1 MRAEKGGSSGFFN
14 PFDWNRK
21 SRKKLFSNGSASS
34 RAIEGKKLES
44 NMSTSLLRLIDE
56 DEMIG
61 VSSVKGSSD
70 YNCTSSVTDEEGNTF
85 RAPGV
90 VARLMGLTSMP
101 ISGTSVPYSTP
112 LHDSRSLQD
121 NHSQRRSPG
130 FYINDQ
136 FNHVIKRSEAYSRIP
151 AELRSQKMPN
161 SPIKRFQTEAL
172 PPRLA
177 KSVPTTHHK
186 LLSPIKNPGFFSV
199 KNAAHIMEAT
209 TKVLGPEV
217 QISVMGRFQSFVS
230 LSNPIKVCNSQEIMA
245 ASPRTTRLPESS
257 RRHVESASM
266 RSLRGQP
273 VNRSWDGSE
282 HTTVYRSSPITAE
295 TNSAG
300 AKGKGRSISSA
311 VQAKV
316 IVQKREG
323 LGTSN
328 RSASVQKDN
337 NECKSNR
344 PLKNQSNN
352 PKNNQQKRA
361 ATNASSLLKQNNQKQ
376 NCLASK
382 NKLPSKPS
390 VSNQQGRKIL
400 SGDASSRKNKIVNKL
415 SGSTRISFSKGD
427 IITSD
432 NMEEGLS
439 SDGKNFP
446 CKKKMIEQ
454 GSSSKKSEAPD
465 GILVDRHEKH
475 VQHTVVVDEQP
486 RWTGDKTRN
495 GADVVSFTF
504 TSPMI
509 KPLPGSQISTHVVE
523 KEDKHN
529 GPCSDT
535 NCQNHASDSDC
546 RHLSSL
552 RSDVIVSDS
561 LGFLLELRE
570 LTSEAES
577 PSCKLIRGS
586 ITATGP
592 VSQDSVSAIDTPS
605 IAPTEHEGGPVVSSC
620 KDELGGIFESSFSL
634 ASGQM
639 FTMSHH
645 MLEAERMECSST
657 RENQKLP
664 DHQYQSPI
672 SILEVPFS
680 NESCSSSESWE
691 SPSGKMHD
699 SSVQSQHIV
708 DLSCFNET
716 SSVEAEMELSDSASS
731 TEITRGA
738 HPPEISR
745 TGHTDVCNQ
754 ELEYVREILSNMKC
768 LFKNLD
774 PCQMDH
780 DGGVLDPLLFD
791 KLETSGSLIALE
803 GEERDSRMRRKMLF
817 DCVNE
822 CMDLKCSHYF
832 HAGYQMWTKGL
843 AVVMKDWTEELYK
856 EISGWRSMGDWMVD
870 ELVDRDMSSRL
881 GRWVNFDTEAYETG
895 GEIEMAIFNSL
906 VDEVVADFM
915 IEVPP

>member
-1 MRAEKGGSSGFFN
+1 MVESMDEGGGEHGEEREMEVAESTDGGKAANECGKEHR
-14 PFDWNRK
+14 W
-21 SRKKLFSNGSASS
+21 
-34 RAIEGKKLES
+34 RAIEDGEV
-44 NMSTSLLRLIDE
+44 NQIDE

-70 YNCTSSVTDEEGNTF
+70 YSCTSSVTDEEGNTF

-90 VARLMGLTSMP
+90 VARLMGLDSMP

-130 FYINDQ
+130 FCINDQ

-151 AELRSQKMPN
+151 AELRSQKMPS
-161 SPIKRFQTEAL
+161 SPIKRFQTEGL
-172 PPRLA
+172 PPRFA

-217 QISVMGRFQSFVS
+217 QTSVGRFQPLVS

-245 ASPRTTRLPESS
+245 ASQRTTRLPESS
-257 RRHVESASM
+257 RRCVESASM

-273 VNRSWDGSE
+273 VNRSWNGSE
-282 HTTVYRSSPITAE
+282 HATVCRFSPITAE

-323 LGTSN
+323 SSMSN
-328 RSASVQKDN
+328 RSALVQKDN

-344 PLKNQSNN
+344 PWKSQSNN

-382 NKLPSKPS
+382 NKLPSKQS

-400 SGDASSRKNKIVNKL
+400 SGDASSGKNKIVNKL
-415 SGSTRISFSKGD
+415 SGSTRISFIKGD
-427 IITSD
+427 LITSD
-432 NMEEGLS
+432 NTEEGLS
-439 SDGKNFP
+439 SDSKNFP
-446 CKKKMIEQ
+446 RKKRLIEQ
-454 GSSSKKSEAPD
+454 GSSSEKSEAPY
-465 GILVDRHEKH
+465 GILVDRHKKH
-475 VQHTVVVDEQP
+475 VQHTVVIDELP
-486 RWTGDKTRN
+486 RWSGDKRRS

-509 KPLPGSQISTHVVE
+509 KASPGSRFSTHVVE
-523 KEDKHN
+523 KEDKCN
-529 GPCSDT
+529 GPCS
-535 NCQNHASDSDC
+535 ASDSDC

-552 RSDVIVSDS
+552 RSDVIVGDS
-561 LGFLLELRE
+561 LGFLLEHKLRE
-570 LTSEAES
+570 LTSEADS
-577 PSCKLIRGS
+577 PSCKLLRG
-586 ITATGP
+586 TTAATGP
-592 VSQDSVSAIDTPS
+592 VSQDSVFAVDTPS
-605 IAPTEHEGGPVVSSC
+605 IAPTEHERGPVVSSC

-639 FTMSHH
+639 FTMSHR
-645 MLEAERMECSST
+645 MLEAERAECSST
-657 RENQKLP
+657 SEDRKLP

-680 NESCSSSESWE
+680 NESSSSSESWE
-691 SPSGKMHD
+691 SPSEGKMHD

-708 DLSCFNET
+708 DLSCFNKT
-716 SSVEAEMELSDSASS
+716 SSVEAEVELSGSASS
-731 TEITRGA
+731 MEITCGD
-738 HPPEISR
+738 HPPEIRR
-745 TGHTDVCNQ
+745 TGHTDACNQ
-754 ELEYVREILSNMKC
+754 ELEYMREILSNMKC

-774 PCQMDH
+774 LCQMDH

-822 CMDLKCSHYF
+822 CLDLKCSHYF
-832 HAGYQMWTKGL
+832 HAGYRMWTKGL
-843 AVVMKDWTEELYK
+843 AAVMKDWTEELYK
-856 EISGWRSMGDWMVD
+856 EISGWRSMGDWMVN
-870 ELVDRDMSSRL
+870 ELVDRDMSSCF
-881 GRWVNFDTEAYETG
+881 GRWVNFDTEAFEAG
-895 GEIEMAIFNSL
+895 VEVEMAIFNSL

-915 IEVPP
+915 IEVPW